1 MYVWRCRGIWKSLH
15 KTWGMSIQDP
25 YIQCVNWTIVGELSS
40 LEGERNKGST
50 EEVIFPF
57 WLNDCISTF
66 QEWKRNIYYTLRKTI
81 RENDVLF
88 CSCIYSVYL
97 MYIYVWDIPA
107 HIIYFFVFF
116 FCFCYADV
124 YYYFCSSLYFSFS
137 LSPTPTK
144 HYFISLWILKK
155 QKNLFVFQLLAFLAY
170 KR

>member
-1 MYVWRCRGIWKSLH
+1 MMCCLSVCLYVCLTMQRHMKVLAYNLGH
-15 KTWGMSIQDP
+15 VHQGPT
-25 YIQCVNWTIVGELSS
+25 QCVNWTIVGELSS

-66 QEWKRNIYYTLRKTI
+66 QEWKRDIYYTLRKTI

-107 HIIYFFVFF
+107 HIIYFLCFF
-116 FCFCYADV
+116 FASVMQMFIITFVPV
-124 YYYFCSSLYFSFS
+124 YIS
-137 LSPTPTK
+137 LS
-144 HYFISLWILKK
+144 
-155 QKNLFVFQLLAFLAY
+155 LFHPHLQNITLFHCEY
-170 KR
+170 